1 MENETQKDSTR
12 EMTPLGLNSP
22 EEMAKP
28 PAEREVLI
36 GSKIK
41 FSALG
46 LTLAL
51 NEFAEEFVEALSN
64 ANEFN
69 PVDTMELARDFAVKK
84 IREQWESD
92 WKESHATQ
100 PEPAKESAP
109 ARNVD
114 RPECRTSEGAA
125 SVYRKETETD
135 RRDAECYWP
144 CLFDWLF
151 APAAEGGAK

>member
-28 PAEREVLI
+28 RAEREVLI

-51 NEFAEEFVEALSN
+51 NEFAEEFVAALSTS
-64 ANEFN
+64 NEFE

-84 IREQWESD
+84 IREQWELD
-92 WKESHATQ
+92 WRESHAAQ
-100 PEPAKESAP
+100 PEPAKE
-109 ARNVD
+109 
-114 RPECRTSEGAA
+114 AA
-125 SVYRKETETD
+125 T
-135 RRDAECYWP
+135 
-144 CLFDWLF
+144 
-151 APAAEGGAK
+151 

>member
-69 PVDTMELARDFAVKK
+69 PVDTMEVARDFAVKK

-92 WKESHATQ
+92 WKESHAAA
-100 PEPAKESAP
+100 PEPAKETA
-109 ARNVD
+109 
-114 RPECRTSEGAA
+114 T
-125 SVYRKETETD
+125 
-135 RRDAECYWP
+135 
-144 CLFDWLF
+144 
-151 APAAEGGAK
+151 